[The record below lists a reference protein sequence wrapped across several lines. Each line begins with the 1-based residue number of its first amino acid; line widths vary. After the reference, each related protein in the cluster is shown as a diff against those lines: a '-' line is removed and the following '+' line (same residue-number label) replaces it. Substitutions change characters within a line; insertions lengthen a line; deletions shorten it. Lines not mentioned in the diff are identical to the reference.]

1 MKILLVD
8 DSAAIIESLTDI
20 LQHMSGDD
28 LQIFSATN
36 PKDGMRL
43 FHEHEPDLVF
53 MDMKMPPTDG
63 EKTALQMLKV
73 RPKLRLVVIT
83 GLQRTAPEVE
93 SLVSA
98 GAYDVI
104 QKPIRVDRLQEIF
117 RLIDQETK
125 KLRRVS

>member
-1 MKILLVD
+1 MKVLIVD
-8 DSAAIIESLTDI
+8 DSPAIIESLLDI
-20 LQHMSGDD
+20 LQHMGGDD
-28 LQIFSATN
+28 VKVISATN
-36 PKDGMRL
+36 TKDAMKI
-43 FHEHEPDLVF
+43 FHEEEPDLVM
-53 MDMKMPPTDG
+53 MDMKMPPGDG

-73 RPKLRLVVIT
+73 RPKLRLVVMT

-98 GAYDVI
+98 GAYDVL

>member
-1 MKILLVD
+1 MKVLIVD
-8 DSAAIIESLTDI
+8 DSPSIIESLIDI
-20 LQHMSGDD
+20 LQHISGDD
-28 LQIFSATN
+28 MKLVSATN
-36 PKDGMRL
+36 TKDAMKL
-43 FHEHEPDLVF
+43 FHEQEPDLVL
-53 MDMKMPPTDG
+53 MDMKMPPGDG

-73 RPKLRLVVIT
+73 RPKLRLVVMT

-98 GAYDVI
+98 GAYDVL

>member
-1 MKILLVD
+1 MKVLIVD
-8 DSAAIIESLTDI
+8 DSPAIIESLMDI

-28 LQIFSATN
+28 MKIISATN
-36 PKDGMRL
+36 TKDAMKL
-43 FHEHEPDLVF
+43 FHEQDPDLVL
-53 MDMKMPPTDG
+53 MDMKMPPGDG

-73 RPKLRLVVIT
+73 RPKLRLVVMT

-98 GAYDVI
+98 GAYDVL
-104 QKPIRVDRLQEIF
+104 QKPIRVERLQEIF